1 MVFGDKPY
9 AALIHK
15 RAKEERTANYAIA
28 RYPSTVGKLAV
39 SKVHMTRVGASPL
52 THADAIT
59 GIPLSAYDEASGS
72 IRDILINH
80 GVIESESTRTKNDA
94 LVGLNVVGFSIL
106 LSLHSD
112 HTTCFRMHDKTFGR
126 CLIENLGRQIF
137 HSLLKGGK
145 EARAV
150 FCPGERTFQIIGQ
163 AFDPVTVGHRLAV
176 PDVIQI
182 ELIARA

>member
-1 MVFGDKPY
+1 
-9 AALIHK
+9 
-15 RAKEERTANYAIA
+15 
-28 RYPSTVGKLAV
+28 
-39 SKVHMTRVGASPL
+39 MTRVGASPL

-80 GVIESESTRTKNDA
+80 GVIASESTRTKNDA